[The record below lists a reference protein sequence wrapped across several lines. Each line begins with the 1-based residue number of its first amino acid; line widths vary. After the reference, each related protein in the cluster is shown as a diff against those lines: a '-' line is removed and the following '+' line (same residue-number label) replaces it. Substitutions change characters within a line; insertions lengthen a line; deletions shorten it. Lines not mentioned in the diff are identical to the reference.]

1 MPIIEVA
8 KIQVRRGRENVTG
21 VPQLDPGEFGWAEDT
36 QHLYIG
42 KRISEG
48 AINDD
53 NTRILTEGDLEN
65 IFELVNFGGSG
76 SVASTSTY
84 RYRDILP
91 YPEFASTTTTIA
103 RKLDQFVSLS
113 DFSEFTPSGDITQ
126 SLRRAV
132 RELYAN
138 TYLGTSTIRPLK
150 LPAGN
155 FAISGVVDLPPF
167 ANIIGDGP
175 GVTTLFLNNGT
186 NIFRTVDALGNSYDD
201 GMQYDAQASQFVHLS
216 NMTLAYMPNNVN
228 DFPLVTLDNTKNA
241 VIDNVQFTTLG
252 ANISTST
259 FVSTGTAIT
268 MRNSYGVDES
278 TVSCKD
284 IQIKNCQFK
293 NTRSAIEGIGMVSR
307 PVIENNVFTNLQR
320 ALFLTSET
328 TTTNVPVNVL
338 VQSNK
343 FTFIKN
349 SAIEVTTSTGR
360 SNLVSSNN
368 TFFYVGNSNAAPD
381 QTVTTAQL
389 PVMTF
394 NASGNMSINDY
405 FNRQA
410 MANTTS
416 NTFYYNPLI
425 NNNAKIVNNSVYN
438 FTVSAAINDQS
449 FIKIPLTGY
458 DQLGIIEYQ
467 LSNADMSRKGSLI
480 VNISPDGYASV
491 SDTYNYSE
499 SVADASTLLEF
510 STNMQDSPYELGTH
524 NYITVTCSNRSELI
538 SELEF
543 TLTLTV

>member
-53 NTRILTEGDLEN
+53 NTRILTESDLEN